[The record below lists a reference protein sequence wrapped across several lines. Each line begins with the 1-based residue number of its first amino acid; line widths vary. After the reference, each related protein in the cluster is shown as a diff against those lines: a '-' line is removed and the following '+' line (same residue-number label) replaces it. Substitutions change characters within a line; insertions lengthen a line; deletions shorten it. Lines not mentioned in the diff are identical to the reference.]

1 MEVAFLSASSWDGQG
16 ISTPSEQKV
25 PVKRAV
31 VESAASRILICD
43 SSKYGKVG
51 TFNVVGWDA
60 IDQVITDE
68 QLPQSARDVLAQHG
82 VRVTMAPLASLAS
95 GVE

>member
-1 MEVAFLSASSWDGQG
+1 MTIDPVVIAAYARTPMGGMQGALSS
-16 ISTPSEQKV
+16 V
-25 PVKRAV
+25 PATKLGSIAIKAAVERAGV
-31 VESAASRILICD
+31 SP
-43 SSKYGKVG
+43 
-51 TFNVVGWDA
+51 DA

-68 QLPQSARDVLAQHG
+68 QLPQSAREALAQHG